1 MQKSVSEVG
10 QWLEGRCVLSLSSSD
25 PTKVLLSTSATVV
38 GSATIT
44 VTVPAGQSFNSGFA
58 IQALSDTGT
67 ATVTASAPG
76 YATSTSTMTLAA
88 SGFYNSSPGGNFAT
102 TTFSG
107 NTLFR
112 VQSAQLSGTGTVQR
126 VQPVRAGVTVS
137 VPVTVVD
144 ITGINVG
151 SITVSP
157 VVFNGDD
164 G

>member
-1 MQKSVSEVG
+1 MGVWSVTGV
-10 QWLEGRCVLSLSSSD
+10 QTCAL
-25 PTKVLLSTSATVV
+25 P
-38 GSATIT
+38 I
-44 VTVPAGQSFNSGFA
+44 SFTSGFA

-76 YATSTSTMTLAA
+76 FATSPSTMTLAA

-126 VQPVRAGVTVS
+126 VQPVRAGITAS